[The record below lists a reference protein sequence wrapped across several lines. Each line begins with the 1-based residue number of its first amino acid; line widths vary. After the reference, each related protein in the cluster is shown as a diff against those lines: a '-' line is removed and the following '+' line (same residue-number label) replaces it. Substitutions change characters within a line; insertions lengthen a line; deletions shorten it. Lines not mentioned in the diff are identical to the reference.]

1 MTALPGSRRTAL
13 LRGWREV
20 VWPVLAGVVV
30 ASGLL
35 GVWQRTSLL
44 AVVLM
49 VAGLWVLFSVM
60 LYGVASESGLRARP
74 AARIGMISS
83 VWTIALL
90 GLVTALPVAG
100 WFIGLAVGAT
110 SPAVADWSVP
120 YLRRAAAELGRWR
133 APARVAPDQRDVDR
147 AFEQIVTE
155 LHDDLHDDNDAA

>member
-35 GVWQRTSLL
+35 DVWQRTSLL

-49 VAGLWVLFSVM
+49 VVGLWVLFTVM
-60 LYGVASESGLRARP
+60 LYGVASESGLRVRA
-74 AARIGMISS
+74 AARIGLISS

-110 SPAVADWSVP
+110 APVVADWSAP
-120 YLRRAAAELGRWR
+120 YRRRAAAELRRWR
-133 APARVAPDQRDVDR
+133 TPSRVAPDQGEVDR
-147 AFEQIVTE
+147 AFERIVT
-155 LHDDLHDDNDAA
+155 DLHDDNDAA